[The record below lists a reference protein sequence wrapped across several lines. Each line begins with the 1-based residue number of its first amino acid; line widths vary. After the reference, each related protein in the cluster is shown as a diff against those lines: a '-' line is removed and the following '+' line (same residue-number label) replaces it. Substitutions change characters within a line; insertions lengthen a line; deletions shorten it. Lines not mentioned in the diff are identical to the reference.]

1 METLKFKG
9 WTIKVSDD
17 VDGHLTLTV
26 DHDDDSMVKDTGMDC
41 AVNEDQFGVR
51 LTTDSNEMKEHIR
64 NLQIELGIEDES
76 MTESDNYNVLFDHH
90 HALTEIKKNRINLV
104 KS

>member
-26 DHDDDSMVKDTGMDC
+26 DHDDDSM
-41 AVNEDQFGVR
+41 
-51 LTTDSNEMKEHIR
+51 
-64 NLQIELGIEDES
+64 
-76 MTESDNYNVLFDHH
+76 
-90 HALTEIKKNRINLV
+90 
-104 KS
+104 